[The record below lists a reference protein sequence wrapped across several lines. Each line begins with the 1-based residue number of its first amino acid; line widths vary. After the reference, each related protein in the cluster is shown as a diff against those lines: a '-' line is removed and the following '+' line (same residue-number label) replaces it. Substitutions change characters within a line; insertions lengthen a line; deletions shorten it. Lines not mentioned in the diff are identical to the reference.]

1 MRRIVGA
8 LLCVGMLCLVALG
21 SANLWSCYS
30 PPTPLCGFQC
40 NVSNGYAC
48 PADYTCAKVD
58 QTCRLNSAPTGTS
71 CQSDARPDTPGLDAN
86 LTPTIV
92 TSTTPSN
99 GATEVDR
106 AAGITITFS
115 GHVSS
120 VRMSSFL
127 VMDGTSQL
135 AGAYVEN
142 AANDRWSFAGTLPGG
157 HLITVN
163 LTSQITNDLGVPLT
177 AYSFSFTTHDDE
189 PPMLVSSAP
198 LDLGTATSVNQPIV
212 VVFSEPV
219 AAVDSTTM
227 VVRSGATQIAGTFT
241 HSTDLTTWTFTA
253 TAGLPAASTIKVA
266 LGTGIVDGAGNHLV
280 ATAFSF
286 TTP

>member
-1 MRRIVGA
+1 M
-8 LLCVGMLCLVALG
+8 LCVGMLCLVALG

-40 NVSNGYAC
+40 NASNGYAC

-58 QTCRLNSAPTGTS
+58 QTCRLNAAPSGTS

-92 TSTTPSN
+92 TATRPSN

-115 GHVSS
+115 GRVSN
-120 VRMSSFL
+120 VGMSSFL

-135 AGAYVEN
+135 AGTYTEN
-142 AANDRWSFAGTLPGG
+142 AATDQWSFAGTLPGG
-157 HLITVN
+157 HLITVT
-163 LTSQITNDLGVPLT
+163 LTSAIKNDLGVPLGQ
-177 AYSFSFTTHDDE
+177 YSFSFTTHDDE
-189 PPMLVSSAP
+189 PPMLVSSNP
-198 LDLGTATSVNQPIV
+198 LDQGMATSVTQPIV

-219 AAVDSTTM
+219 AAVDGTTM
-227 VVRSGATQIAGTFT
+227 VVTSGATQIAGTFT
-241 HSTDLTTWTFTA
+241 NSADLTTWTFTE
-253 TAGLPAASTIKVA
+253 TAALPAASTINVA